1 MFLKAIL
8 SFFFVSVV
16 VEKKE
21 YGRFLLLFLFLG
33 RQYENRTWVR
43 IGICAFVFCFLEVDC
58 CAQRRAYV

>member
-21 YGRFLLLFLFLG
+21 YGRILLLFLFLG
-33 RQYENRTWVR
+33 RQYENRT
-43 IGICAFVFCFLEVDC
+43 
-58 CAQRRAYV
+58 